1 MVQKIECLCMKDKV
15 LSLTHEQI
23 GKNTHLT
30 SFKQIEIMQIRPQAL
45 ATKAKAWDNNT
56 NSIEK
61 EEIF

>member
-1 MVQKIECLCMKDKV
+1 MKDKV

-30 SFKQIEIMQIRPQAL
+30 SFKQIEIMQIRPQTL
-45 ATKAKAWDNNT
+45 ATNGEAWDNNR

-61 EEIF
+61 EEFF